1 PAGAVISSCTTSA
14 RSRPPRWK
22 RACAASAAGARSSPR
37 GGIAGIAKK
46 ADGRAS
52 ARRNL
57 YYRRHRPV
65 VVGGARMQRLSST
78 STGFYKRVF
87 PGLWFGFIAL
97 FFGFALWDR
106 WHGGVSRGT
115 PSDVMLLVTPLLMAA
130 FGVVLFRRLLFDR
143 GQQRR
148 VALTDVVN
156 VNTGNTNPRR
166 ITVMLRTGSPSS
178 FSFMPASPRGFLSA
192 FRPDPIAIELIRRV
206 DARRQVAR

>member
-1 PAGAVISSCTTSA
+1 
-14 RSRPPRWK
+14 
-22 RACAASAAGARSSPR
+22 
-37 GGIAGIAKK
+37 
-46 ADGRAS
+46 
-52 ARRNL
+52 
-57 YYRRHRPV
+57 
-65 VVGGARMQRLSST
+65 MQRLSST

-130 FGVVLFRRLLFDR
+130 FGVVLFRRLLFDLVDEVWQDGDWLVLVDR

-156 VNTGNTNPRR
+156 VNTSNTNPRR